1 MRVLFVMIL
10 MTEINIL
17 LYQFDKF
24 PGSMAGYKDLYI
36 SLGNVFMQAPDMEGK
51 DDLRKVWIEEGRS
64 KEGRK
69 EEEGDEEKVAIEHRL
84 RTVLGS
90 KADRLW

>member
-1 MRVLFVMIL
+1 M
-10 MTEINIL
+10 
-17 LYQFDKF
+17 D
-24 PGSMAGYKDLYI
+24 GYKDLYI
-36 SLGNVFMQAPDMEGK
+36 TLGNVFIQAPDMEGK